1 MMFLFVNAV
10 LNWIF
15 VFGGP
20 FYNWFG
26 WEGFGFVGA
35 AMSLSCSRSLQP
47 LAYWLYM
54 FVWKKA
60 HLETWPGWT
69 RAFLGKQRQKAFLG
83 QSLPQVGTLILQATM
98 NQSTTLMIAQLGP
111 LAIASSSAA
120 TGITQIFTG
129 GLSTTCTATA
139 GIRVGYHLGQGNWKA
154 AKQAAMLVFYFSA
167 GTVLC
172 IAAFLLPLRHQAAA
186 IMTSDPK
193 VAGLA
198 SMLLLPVL
206 P

>member
-60 HLETWPGWT
+60 HLDTWPGLSWK
-69 RAFLGKQRQKAFLG
+69 FLDKQRNRAFLG

-98 NQSTTLMIAQLGP
+98 NQSTTLMISQLGP
-111 LAIASSSAA
+111 LAIACSTASTALTSV
-120 TGITQIFTG
+120 FTG

-139 GIRVGYHLGQGNWKA
+139 GIRVGYHL
-154 AKQAAMLVFYFSA
+154 
-167 GTVLC
+167 
-172 IAAFLLPLRHQAAA
+172 
-186 IMTSDPK
+186 
-193 VAGLA
+193 
-198 SMLLLPVL
+198 
-206 P
+206 